1 MSNLTGFILFLAV
14 IAITIGA
21 AYLLSKILEV
31 YDA

>member
-1 MSNLTGFILFLAV
+1 MSNLTGLILFLAI
-14 IAITIGA
+14 IAIIFGA